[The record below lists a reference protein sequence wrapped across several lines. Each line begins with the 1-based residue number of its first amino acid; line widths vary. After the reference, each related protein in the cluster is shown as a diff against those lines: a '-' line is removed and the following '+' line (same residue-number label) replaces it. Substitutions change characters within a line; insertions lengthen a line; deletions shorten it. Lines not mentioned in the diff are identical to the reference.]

1 MSGFGFELPTLQ
13 NWSCHNCGGCCRQ
26 HGIFITDAE
35 HERIEKQG
43 WTAADG
49 IPEGQPIFVR
59 MGGWL
64 TKRWWRLAHQPDG
77 ACVFLDERGLC
88 RIHAKFGEEA
98 KPLACRIYPYAFHPG
113 GRKVVVSLRFSCP
126 SVVRNQGDPVREQSK
141 ELRQLARQ
149 VVPEN
154 VTAARPPDLK
164 PGTQLEWADFLR
176 FARALELTIEDAN
189 ASFLSRL
196 LRAVMW
202 IGVVEQSRFD
212 KVLGDRLEEFL
223 NLVRQAAAAETP
235 DDVTPLMPRVSRPTP
250 AGRVQFR
257 LLAGHYAR
265 SDTYASERG
274 ARARWRLLQNALR
287 LTRGRGNLPPVQP
300 CFREVPFDAL
310 EQPFGLPDEADELFT
325 RYFLVKLQGLHF
337 CGRPY
342 YNVPLV
348 EGFYSLALVYPCV
361 LWLARWLAASE
372 GRTELGIDDV
382 GRALSIADHHHG
394 YSPALGTW
402 GFRKRVQSLAKLG
415 DIPKLCAWYSR

>member
-1 MSGFGFELPTLQ
+1 MSGFGFELPTIQ
-13 NWSCHNCGGCCRQ
+13 NWSCHNCGGCCKQ
-26 HGIFITDAE
+26 HGIYITDAE
-35 HERIEKQG
+35 HARIEQQG

-49 IPEGQPIFVR
+49 IPAGQPIFVK
-59 MGGWL
+59 MKGWFG
-64 TKRWWRLAHQPDG
+64 KPWWRLAHQPDG
-77 ACVFLDERGLC
+77 ACVFLDDRGLC
-88 RIHAKFGEEA
+88 RIHAKFGEAA

-113 GRKVVVSLRFSCP
+113 GKKVVVSLRFSCP
-126 SVVRNQGDPVREQSK
+126 SVVRNLGRPVREQSK

-154 VTAARPPDLK
+154 VTEALPPELM
-164 PGTQLEWADFLR
+164 PRTTLGWPDFLR
-176 FARALELTIEDAN
+176 FADALEATFADQR
-189 ASFLSRL
+189 ASFLSKL

-212 KVLGDRLEEFL
+212 KVLGDRLSEFL
-223 NLVRQAAAAETP
+223 QLVREAAESETP
-235 DDVTPLMPRVSRPTP
+235 DDVTPLMSRVSRPTA

-257 LLAGHYAR
+257 LLAGHYGR
-265 SDTYASERG
+265 SDTYASARG
-274 ARARWRLLQNALR
+274 ARARWRLLQNSLR
-287 LTRGRGNLPPVQP
+287 LTRGRGNVPAVQD

-310 EQPFGLPDEADELFT
+310 EEPFGVPPEADDVFT
-325 RYFLVKLQGLHF
+325 RYFLVKVQGLHF

-361 LWLARWLAASE
+361 LWIARWLALSDDRKAL
-372 GRTELGIDDV
+372 TIDDV
-382 GRALSIADHHHG
+382 VRALAIADHHHG

-415 DIPKLCAWYSR
+415 DIPKLCAWYTR

>member
-26 HGIFITDAE
+26 HGIYITDAE
-35 HERIEKQG
+35 HERIQQQG

-49 IPEGQPIFVR
+49 IPVGQPIFVK
-59 MGGWL
+59 MGSWL
-64 TKRWWRLAHQPDG
+64 TKPWWRLAHQPDG

-88 RIHAKFGEEA
+88 RIHAKFGEAA

-113 GRKVVVSLRFSCP
+113 GKKVVVSLRFSCP
-126 SVVRNQGDPVREQSK
+126 SVVRNQGTPVREQSK

-154 VTAARPPDLK
+154 VTEARAPDLTR
-164 PGTQLEWADFLR
+164 GTHLGWPDFLR
-176 FARALELTIEDAN
+176 FVSALEATFADERA
-189 ASFLSRL
+189 AFLSKL
-196 LRAVMW
+196 LRSVMW

-212 KVLGDRLEEFL
+212 KVLGDRLDEFL
-223 NLVRQAAAAETP
+223 RLIRQAADAETP
-235 DDVTPLMPRVSRPTP
+235 DDVTPLMSRVARPSA

-274 ARARWRLLQNALR
+274 AKARWQLLQNQLR
-287 LTRGRGNLPPVQP
+287 LTRGRGNLPPVQA

-310 EQPFGLPDEADELFT
+310 EQPFGLPAEADKLFT

-361 LWLARWLAASE
+361 LWLARWLAVSDS
-372 GRTELGIDDV
+372 RTVLSIDDV